1 MFELKTILFIIII
14 LSSGALAGL
23 IHGTVN
29 FAIVEPYLDQAI
41 GIENH
46 NLFESGEEE
55 DTPEFWVEYE
65 GYRIW
70 QKSGQI
76 LAGVILGISMGAL
89 FGIVFALSRNS
100 LPGHHDVKKSLTLA
114 GIMWFT
120 LYLIPFMKYPANP
133 PTVGDSETIILRTIL
148 YLSFITISG
157 MGAILFYKLSKK
169 FKNNKK
175 LISLIGYGVFIS
187 VAFLV
192 MPENPDEITA
202 PMNLVTEFRLM
213 SVFGVSSFWISI
225 GVILGLFWNRF
236 ESKEETN
243 SYS

>member
-1 MFELKTILFIIII
+1 MKTVLFIIII
-14 LSSGALAGL
+14 LFSGALAGL

-76 LAGVILGISMGAL
+76 VAGVILGVSMGAL

-100 LPGHHDVKKSLTLA
+100 LPGNNDVKKSLILA

-133 PTVGDSETIILRTIL
+133 PTVGDNETIILRAIL
-148 YLSFITISG
+148 YLSFIAISG
-157 MGAILFYKLSKK
+157 IGTLLFYKLSKK

-175 LISLIGYGVFIS
+175 FVSLIGYSVFIS
-187 VAFLV
+187 VAFFV
-192 MPENPDEITA
+192 MPENPDEIIA

-213 SVFGVSSFWISI
+213 SVLGVSSFWISVGI
-225 GVILGLFWNRF
+225 ILGLFWNLF
-236 ESKEETN
+236 ESQKETT